1 MEPMEPNA
9 SANAVRHKATKRKQI
24 SLKDKLDII
33 EQVEKGK
40 KQVDV
45 AVAYGLSKQT
55 VSTIINAKEA
65 VLAKKVSGDLQPK
78 RFRLRKA
85 SYPNVE
91 EALLMWLRDA
101 RSRNI
106 PVNGLLLR
114 KRAEQLAVVLNQE
127 QFQCS
132 EGWLSRFKSR
142 HAIAFKCLSGESASV
157 DDTVVADWI
166 ADVLPAHLEGYAP
179 RDVFNADESGIFY
192 KLKPGKTFCFGDDT
206 CHGGKKSKERISVLF
221 CCNMDGSEKEKLL
234 VIGKSRRPRCMRNM
248 HVPVDWHSNKSAW
261 MTKDIFNKWLLDFD
275 SKMVKQK
282 RNVILFLDNC
292 SSHMQLPGLHA
303 TKVAYFPPNT
313 TSKAQPI
320 DQGIVHSVKSRY
332 RSRLAERLL
341 FDMQQ
346 KRDSVIDL
354 KFAVQVLS
362 TVWAQIQPGI
372 VKNCFRKAGFRVDS
386 DCTDCLPQEDQPDP
400 GVWSAVEEAFGS
412 QQFSDYVTADDDLVS
427 SEQLTDE
434 EIVAQIRQVPN
445 AEQEEEQNEEGNS
458 GIVTEEVTTSQALD
472 YIQGLKNYFEQ
483 QATTSDEMNTLVMM
497 ETRIVS
503 KAVRHTVQ
511 AKLTSFFQNI

>member
-1 MEPMEPNA
+1 MEPNA
-9 SANAVRHKATKRKQI
+9 SANAVCHKATKRKQI

-65 VLAKKVSGDLQPK
+65 VSAKKVSGDLQPK
-78 RFRLRKA
+78 RFRLREA
-85 SYPNVE
+85 SYPDVE

-114 KRAEQLAVVLNQE
+114 KRAEQLAVVFNQE

-142 HAIAFKCLSGESASV
+142 HAIAFKCLFGESASV
-157 DDTVVADWI
+157 DDTV
-166 ADVLPAHLEGYAP
+166 
-179 RDVFNADESGIFY
+179 
-192 KLKPGKTFCFGDDT
+192 
-206 CHGGKKSKERISVLF
+206 
-221 CCNMDGSEKEKLL
+221 
-234 VIGKSRRPRCMRNM
+234 
-248 HVPVDWHSNKSAW
+248 
-261 MTKDIFNKWLLDFD
+261 
-275 SKMVKQK
+275 
-282 RNVILFLDNC
+282 
-292 SSHMQLPGLHA
+292 
-303 TKVAYFPPNT
+303 
-313 TSKAQPI
+313 
-320 DQGIVHSVKSRY
+320 
-332 RSRLAERLL
+332 
-341 FDMQQ
+341 Q

-362 TVWAQIQPGI
+362 T
-372 VKNCFRKAGFRVDS
+372 
-386 DCTDCLPQEDQPDP
+386 EDQPDP

-483 QATTSDEMNTLVMM
+483 QAMTSDEMNTLVMM

>member
-9 SANAVRHKATKRKQI
+9 SANVVRHKATKRKQI

-55 VSTIINAKEA
+55 
-65 VLAKKVSGDLQPK
+65 
-78 RFRLRKA
+78 
-85 SYPNVE
+85 
-91 EALLMWLRDA
+91 
-101 RSRNI
+101 
-106 PVNGLLLR
+106 
-114 KRAEQLAVVLNQE
+114 
-127 QFQCS
+127 
-132 EGWLSRFKSR
+132 
-142 HAIAFKCLSGESASV
+142 
-157 DDTVVADWI
+157 
-166 ADVLPAHLEGYAP
+166 
-179 RDVFNADESGIFY
+179 
-192 KLKPGKTFCFGDDT
+192 
-206 CHGGKKSKERISVLF
+206 
-221 CCNMDGSEKEKLL
+221 
-234 VIGKSRRPRCMRNM
+234 
-248 HVPVDWHSNKSAW
+248 
-261 MTKDIFNKWLLDFD
+261 
-275 SKMVKQK
+275 
-282 RNVILFLDNC
+282 
-292 SSHMQLPGLHA
+292 
-303 TKVAYFPPNT
+303 
-313 TSKAQPI
+313 
-320 DQGIVHSVKSRY
+320 
-332 RSRLAERLL
+332 
-341 FDMQQ
+341 Q

-354 KFAVQVLS
+354 KFAMQVLS

-372 VKNCFRKAGFRVDS
+372 VKNCFRKAGFQVDS

-412 QQFSDYVTADDDLVS
+412 QQFSDYVTVDDDLVS

-445 AEQEEEQNEEGNS
+445 AEQEEERNEEGNS

>member
-1 MEPMEPNA
+1 MEPNA

-45 AVAYGLSKQT
+45 AMAYGLSKQT

-78 RFRLRKA
+78 RFRLREA
-85 SYPNVE
+85 SYPDIE

-106 PVNGLLLR
+106 PVNRLLLR

-157 DDTVVADWI
+157 DDTVAANRI
-166 ADVLPAHLEGYAP
+166 AD
-179 RDVFNADESGIFY
+179 
-192 KLKPGKTFCFGDDT
+192 
-206 CHGGKKSKERISVLF
+206 
-221 CCNMDGSEKEKLL
+221 
-234 VIGKSRRPRCMRNM
+234 
-248 HVPVDWHSNKSAW
+248 
-261 MTKDIFNKWLLDFD
+261 
-275 SKMVKQK
+275 
-282 RNVILFLDNC
+282 
-292 SSHMQLPGLHA
+292 
-303 TKVAYFPPNT
+303 
-313 TSKAQPI
+313 
-320 DQGIVHSVKSRY
+320 
-332 RSRLAERLL
+332 
-341 FDMQQ
+341 Q
-346 KRDSVIDL
+346 KRDSMIDL

-386 DCTDCLPQEDQPDP
+386 DCTDCLPQKDQPDP
-400 GVWSAVEEAFGS
+400 GVWFAVEEAFGS
-412 QQFSDYVTADDDLVS
+412 QQFSDYVTADDDLVR

-445 AEQEEEQNEEGNS
+445 AEQEEQNEEGNS

-472 YIQGLKNYFEQ
+472 YIQGLKNYFK
-483 QATTSDEMNTLVMM
+483 QATTSDEMNTLVMV

>member
-1 MEPMEPNA
+1 MEPNA

-55 VSTIINAKEA
+55 
-65 VLAKKVSGDLQPK
+65 
-78 RFRLRKA
+78 
-85 SYPNVE
+85 
-91 EALLMWLRDA
+91 
-101 RSRNI
+101 
-106 PVNGLLLR
+106 
-114 KRAEQLAVVLNQE
+114 
-127 QFQCS
+127 
-132 EGWLSRFKSR
+132 
-142 HAIAFKCLSGESASV
+142 
-157 DDTVVADWI
+157 
-166 ADVLPAHLEGYAP
+166 
-179 RDVFNADESGIFY
+179 
-192 KLKPGKTFCFGDDT
+192 
-206 CHGGKKSKERISVLF
+206 
-221 CCNMDGSEKEKLL
+221 
-234 VIGKSRRPRCMRNM
+234 
-248 HVPVDWHSNKSAW
+248 
-261 MTKDIFNKWLLDFD
+261 
-275 SKMVKQK
+275 
-282 RNVILFLDNC
+282 
-292 SSHMQLPGLHA
+292 
-303 TKVAYFPPNT
+303 
-313 TSKAQPI
+313 
-320 DQGIVHSVKSRY
+320 
-332 RSRLAERLL
+332 
-341 FDMQQ
+341 Q

-472 YIQGLKNYFEQ
+472 YIQGLENYFEQ

-503 KAVRHTVQ
+503 KAVRHTIQ

>member
-1 MEPMEPNA
+1 MEPNA

-55 VSTIINAKEA
+55 VSTIINTKEA

-78 RFRLRKA
+78 RFRLREA
-85 SYPNVE
+85 SYPDVE

-166 ADVLPAHLEGYAP
+166 ADVLPAHLEG
-179 RDVFNADESGIFY
+179 NA
-192 KLKPGKTFCFGDDT
+192 
-206 CHGGKKSKERISVLF
+206 
-221 CCNMDGSEKEKLL
+221 
-234 VIGKSRRPRCMRNM
+234 
-248 HVPVDWHSNKSAW
+248 
-261 MTKDIFNKWLLDFD
+261 
-275 SKMVKQK
+275 
-282 RNVILFLDNC
+282 
-292 SSHMQLPGLHA
+292 LH
-303 TKVAYFPPNT
+303 
-313 TSKAQPI
+313 
-320 DQGIVHSVKSRY
+320 
-332 RSRLAERLL
+332 
-341 FDMQQ
+341 
-346 KRDSVIDL
+346 
-354 KFAVQVLS
+354 
-362 TVWAQIQPGI
+362 
-372 VKNCFRKAGFRVDS
+372 
-386 DCTDCLPQEDQPDP
+386 EDQPDP

-412 QQFSDYVTADDDLVS
+412 QQFSDYVTADHDLVS
-427 SEQLTDE
+427 SEQPTDE
-434 EIVAQIRQVPN
+434 EIVAQIHQVPN

-458 GIVTEEVTTSQALD
+458 RIVTEEVTTSQALD

-511 AKLTSFFQNI
+511 AKLTSFFQNIY

>member
-9 SANAVRHKATKRKQI
+9 SANAVRHKTTKRKQI

-78 RFRLRKA
+78 RFRLREA
-85 SYPNVE
+85 SYPDVE

-166 ADVLPAHLEGYAP
+166 ADVLPAHIEGYAP
-179 RDVFNADESGIFY
+179 RDQ
-192 KLKPGKTFCFGDDT
+192 T
-206 CHGGKKSKERISVLF
+206 
-221 CCNMDGSEKEKLL
+221 
-234 VIGKSRRPRCMRNM
+234 
-248 HVPVDWHSNKSAW
+248 
-261 MTKDIFNKWLLDFD
+261 
-275 SKMVKQK
+275 
-282 RNVILFLDNC
+282 
-292 SSHMQLPGLHA
+292 
-303 TKVAYFPPNT
+303 
-313 TSKAQPI
+313 
-320 DQGIVHSVKSRY
+320 
-332 RSRLAERLL
+332 
-341 FDMQQ
+341 
-346 KRDSVIDL
+346 RDSVIDL

-400 GVWSAVEEAFGS
+400 GVWSAGEEAFGS

-434 EIVAQIRQVPN
+434 EIVARIRQVPN

-472 YIQGLKNYFEQ
+472 YIQGLKDYFEQ

-503 KAVRHTVQ
+503 KGVRHTVQ

>member
-40 KQVDV
+40 KQVDI

-65 VLAKKVSGDLQPK
+65 ILAKK
-78 RFRLRKA
+78 
-85 SYPNVE
+85 
-91 EALLMWLRDA
+91 
-101 RSRNI
+101 
-106 PVNGLLLR
+106 
-114 KRAEQLAVVLNQE
+114 
-127 QFQCS
+127 
-132 EGWLSRFKSR
+132 
-142 HAIAFKCLSGESASV
+142 
-157 DDTVVADWI
+157 
-166 ADVLPAHLEGYAP
+166 
-179 RDVFNADESGIFY
+179 
-192 KLKPGKTFCFGDDT
+192 
-206 CHGGKKSKERISVLF
+206 
-221 CCNMDGSEKEKLL
+221 
-234 VIGKSRRPRCMRNM
+234 
-248 HVPVDWHSNKSAW
+248 
-261 MTKDIFNKWLLDFD
+261 
-275 SKMVKQK
+275 
-282 RNVILFLDNC
+282 
-292 SSHMQLPGLHA
+292 
-303 TKVAYFPPNT
+303 
-313 TSKAQPI
+313 
-320 DQGIVHSVKSRY
+320 
-332 RSRLAERLL
+332 
-341 FDMQQ
+341 Q

-354 KFAVQVLS
+354 KFAMQVLS

-372 VKNCFRKAGFRVDS
+372 IKNCFRKAGFQVDS
-386 DCTDCLPQEDQPDP
+386 DCTDCLPQEDQPNP

-434 EIVAQIRQVPN
+434 EIVALIRQAPN
-445 AEQEEEQNEEGNS
+445 AEQEEEQNEEGNT
-458 GIVTEEVTTSQALD
+458 GIVTEKVTTSQALD
-472 YIQGLKNYFEQ
+472 YIQGLKTYFEQ

>member
-1 MEPMEPNA
+1 MEPNA

-24 SLKDKLDII
+24 FLKDKLDII

-78 RFRLRKA
+78 RFRLREA
-85 SYPNVE
+85 SYPDVE

-114 KRAEQLAVVLNQE
+114 KREEQLAVVLNQE

-132 EGWLSRFKSR
+132 EGWLSRLKSR
-142 HAIAFKCLSGESASV
+142 HAIAFKCLFGKSASV

-166 ADVLPAHLEGYAP
+166 ADVLPAHLEGYTP
-179 RDVFNADESGIFY
+179 QDVFNADESGIFY
-192 KLKPGKTFCFGDDT
+192 KFKPGKTFCFGDDT

-234 VIGKSRRPRCMRNM
+234 
-248 HVPVDWHSNKSAW
+248 
-261 MTKDIFNKWLLDFD
+261 
-275 SKMVKQK
+275 
-282 RNVILFLDNC
+282 
-292 SSHMQLPGLHA
+292 
-303 TKVAYFPPNT
+303 
-313 TSKAQPI
+313 
-320 DQGIVHSVKSRY
+320 
-332 RSRLAERLL
+332 
-341 FDMQQ
+341 Q

-372 VKNCFRKAGFRVDS
+372 VKNCFKKAGFRVDS
-386 DCTDCLPQEDQPDP
+386 DCTDCLPEEYQPDP

-412 QQFSDYVTADDDLVS
+412 Q
-427 SEQLTDE
+427 
-434 EIVAQIRQVPN
+434 
-445 AEQEEEQNEEGNS
+445 
-458 GIVTEEVTTSQALD
+458 
-472 YIQGLKNYFEQ
+472 
-483 QATTSDEMNTLVMM
+483 
-497 ETRIVS
+497 
-503 KAVRHTVQ
+503 
-511 AKLTSFFQNI
+511 